1 MNNAD
6 ILDQIANGVFE
17 ANEAERNALAA
28 GAAALRVDPADIAY
42 LGMGAI
48 QALDEGGKQNGSI
61 ISRMGYGQ
69 IEFITGML
77 ALCQPAVQKVWEEC
91 SENYGGVYAYDVCE
105 PLGMWFVRETV
116 RLRKM
121 PTAMA
126 CLATARK
133 YAE

>member
-1 MNNAD
+1 MSNAD
-6 ILDQIANGVFE
+6 ILDRIANGVYE
-17 ANEAERNALAA
+17 ANSAERNALAA
-28 GAAALRVDPADIAY
+28 GAAALRIDPTDIAY
-42 LGMGAI
+42 LSMGAI

-77 ALCQPAVQKVWEEC
+77 ALCQPAVQQVWSEY

-116 RLRKM
+116 RLRKF
-121 PTAMA
+121 PAA
-126 CLATARK
+126 ADVLNTARK